1 MFRLRTAAD
10 KQKKVLSA
18 NAQAPIAVECFMDDI
33 DVKGVMEREKFAEMC
48 EPLFENLQKVI
59 QRAFDGCGARATCLS
74 APDAP

>member
-1 MFRLRTAAD
+1 
-10 KQKKVLSA
+10 
-18 NAQAPIAVECFMDDI
+18 MDDI